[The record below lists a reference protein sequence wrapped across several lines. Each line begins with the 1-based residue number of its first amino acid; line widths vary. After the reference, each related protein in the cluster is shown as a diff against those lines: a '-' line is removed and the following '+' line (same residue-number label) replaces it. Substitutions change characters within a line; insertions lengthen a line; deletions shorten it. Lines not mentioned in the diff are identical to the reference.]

1 MSPRG
6 KTNPHTREVLL
17 AAAEA
22 VIRREGLAA
31 ATTRSVAREADV
43 ADGLLYNHFADKD
56 DLLIALLGDRL
67 QAAGARLASL
77 PDRAGTRTVRENLV
91 EIVTEGLET
100 LLALAPLLGALMDRP
115 DLRARQH
122 DGGAAPDREGA
133 LIPARLYLE
142 AERAAG
148 RVRAAADV
156 DAAAALLVGACHDLA
171 FHRALHRNTTPVD
184 PRLPARL
191 VDTLMAGLRPAAS
204 RKDR

>member
-22 VIRREGLAA
+22 VIRRDGLGA
-31 ATTRSVAREADV
+31 ATTRSVAREAKV

-67 QAAGARLASL
+67 KAAGARLASL

-100 LLALAPLLGALMDRP
+100 LLALAPLLGALLDRP

-122 DGGAAPDREGA
+122 DQGAAPDRQGA
-133 LIPARLYLE
+133 LIPARRYLE
-142 AERAAG
+142 AERSAG
-148 RVRAAADV
+148 RVRAGADV

-171 FHRALHRNTTPVD
+171 FHRALHRDTSPVD
-184 PRLPARL
+184 PGLPERL
-191 VDTLMAGLRPAAS
+191 VDTLMAGLLPVPS
-204 RKDR
+204 SKEP